1 MSNTM
6 ATPHGPVEVPSEWT
20 CLAILEDVPVRCV
33 EVSTATGAMWS
44 VEGHGGILYHRT
56 SFGAGIWALPDE
68 LKVGLHIKCGN
79 CGKPI
84 TKPGALL
91 VYIGPPDKDG
101 NFTGHKEHACL
112 ECDDENNARGVAEYT
127 PLKVH
132 WTHVAMIE
140 GKKVRVRKSSDGVWE
155 AEGYEGQR
163 VTMSG
168 AIRKI

>member
-1 MSNTM
+1 MKPGEVKCNACDGVGKVRRPSH
-6 ATPHGPVEVPSEWT
+6 APGPASVLHDCNVCRGRGHVIDIDSLQVELVK
-20 CLAILEDVPVRCV
+20 ARQRILEL
-33 EVSTATGAMWS
+33 ESNS
-44 VEGHGGILYHRT
+44 
-56 SFGAGIWALPDE
+56 
-68 LKVGLHIKCGN
+68 GLHIKCGN

-101 NFTGHKEHACL
+101 NFTGHKEHVCL
-112 ECDDENNARGVAEYT
+112 ECDDENNARGLAEHGILPVY
-127 PLKVH
+127 

-140 GKKVRVRKSSDGVWE
+140 GKKVRVRKLPDGVWE

-168 AIRKI
+168 TIRPI